1 MALKP
6 YFEQVGDGPDLVLL
20 HGWGIHGGIFEHLY
34 DTLAQHFRV
43 TNIDLP
49 GFGRSPVP
57 NNAYTIDMMADQIL
71 SVAPEKAYFMGWSLG
86 GLLAKY
92 LAIHHPE
99 RIDKLITVASNPHFL
114 VRDDWPYAMQTKVM
128 ESFVSLLE
136 EDYETTLIRFLAIQT
151 MGSETQKQDIQRLK
165 DTVFIHGQ
173 PAKKALRGGLEILK
187 SVDVRD
193 NLAKITQPTLRV
205 YGRLDGLVP
214 VKAAEQVSAIF
225 PNSQQVIFRKASHA
239 PFLSHPEK
247 FSELATQFLK
257 YGEVGET
264 FI

>member
-6 YFEQVGDGPDLVLL
+6 YFEQVGKGPDLVLL

-34 DTLAQHFRV
+34 EALGQQFRV

-57 NNAYTIDMMADQIL
+57 NDPYSINMMAEQVL
-71 SVAPEKAYFMGWSLG
+71 SVAPEKANFLGWSLG
-86 GLLAKY
+86 GLLAKHI
-92 LAIHHPE
+92 AIHQPE
-99 RIDKLITVASNPHFL
+99 RVNKLITVASNPHFL
-114 VRDDWPYAMQTKVM
+114 VREDWPYAMQTKVM

-151 MGSETQKQDIQRLK
+151 MGSESQKQDIQRLK
-165 DTVFIHGQ
+165 DTVFLHGQ

-187 SVDVRD
+187 SVDVRKQ
-193 NLAKITQPTLRV
+193 LPQITHPTLRV

-214 VKAAEQVSAIF
+214 VKAAKQVAEIF
-225 PNSQQVIFRKASHA
+225 PDSQQVIFRKASHA
-239 PFLSHPEK
+239 PFLSHHEQ
-247 FSELATQFLK
+247 FCEVVTQFLNHGVVK
-257 YGEVGET
+257 ET
-264 FI
+264 LV